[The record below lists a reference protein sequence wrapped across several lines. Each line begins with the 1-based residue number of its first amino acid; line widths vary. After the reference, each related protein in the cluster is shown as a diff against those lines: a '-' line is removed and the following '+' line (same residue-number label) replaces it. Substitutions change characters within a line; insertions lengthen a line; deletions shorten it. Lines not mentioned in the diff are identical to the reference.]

1 MFYAYVIYLDGAK
14 AIVSVNCI
22 KKFKPA
28 SVEDFD
34 PDALKSVYWKAT
46 GACAG
51 EGYYKAKIQMLCETR
66 DDQIAAL
73 KKKHMAIPMI
83 LNSKFGIEMSPPSA
97 VGSEGE
103 SKKRKTEDG
112 TSGVSLV
119 DHARLVEKLKTA
131 KQRGVNLEQ
140 ELQIERALSRRLQE
154 QLLALLGENAPPG
167 GVGPAPPACRAAV
180 PAAGAPA
187 PVHMRAGVAH
197 APPMPAADVA
207 APAADHVAGP
217 PEAPPQ
223 CVAVLGEVNGEVHL
237 GHGVQVEKEKL
248 SYIMG
253 ARGDSMFIK
262 EATKLVFGRENLNG
276 RSTTGVPCR
285 RFKGAVAKRALT
297 PAKLGAVRNA
307 FNEYIR
313 RHPRETSPGKRAAQM
328 NHYVR
333 ELLQDINKKVDF

>member
-1 MFYAYVIYLDGAK
+1 MAMNIGYMVMGT
-14 AIVSVNCI
+14 
-22 KKFKPA
+22 
-28 SVEDFD
+28 
-34 PDALKSVYWKAT
+34 WKHFFR
-46 GACAG
+46 
-51 EGYYKAKIQMLCETR
+51 EREQS
-66 DDQIAAL
+66 Q
-73 KKKHMAIPMI
+73 
-83 LNSKFGIEMSPPSA
+83 IEMSPPSA

-103 SKKRKTEDG
+103 SKKKRKTEDG

-131 KQRGVNLEQ
+131 KQRVVNLEQ

-167 GVGPAPPACRAAV
+167 GVGPAPPACPAAV

-237 GHGVQVEKEKL
+237 GHGVLVEKEKL

-297 PAKLGAVRNA
+297 PAKLGAARNA

-313 RHPRETSPGKRAAQM
+313 RHPREASPGKRAAQM

-333 ELLQDINKKVDF
+333 ELLQDINKKLDF